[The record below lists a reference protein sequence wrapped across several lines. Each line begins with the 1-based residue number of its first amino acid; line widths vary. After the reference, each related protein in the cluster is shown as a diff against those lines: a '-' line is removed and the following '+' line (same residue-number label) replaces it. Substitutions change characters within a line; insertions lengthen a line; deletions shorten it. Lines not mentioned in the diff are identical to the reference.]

1 MRHSTRPS
9 AAVCAYRPV
18 FAAVALAWLG
28 GMAHAMQTNVFYV
41 DIGNAGYS
49 VPPFNDWSTAA
60 TNIQDAVDAADA
72 AYVAGETI
80 GLVRVAAG
88 HYRLQNTLMITNNP
102 LLLVND
108 AGRDETL
115 IDGRGAIQTISI
127 NADALLAD
135 FTITNGIRSGT
146 LNGGNVQLF
155 KGTVRNCRITGGL
168 ASGFG
173 AGISVQGTNARL
185 EDSLVTGNRGGQGGG
200 IYINAGLATGCII
213 TNNISE
219 SYFQRGGG
227 ILISGGTVE
236 RSLIAYNRG
245 GEGAGVKINNGTVRN
260 CLIIGNRADIS
271 PFNGGGVYQENGTLQ
286 NCTVVGNRANL
297 AGGGAYLSGSNAR
310 IRNCIIADNT
320 ATTSDNLHRVAGWFE
335 YSCAFPA
342 VPDDAKAS
350 HNTGLAPQFVDGKAG
365 DYRLL
370 PGSPAIDSGS
380 ATGAPA
386 ADYAGNPRPLD
397 GDGDA
402 TAAYDMGA
410 YEAPAFTDVPLRC
423 NVVGSPLEGFAP
435 LTVTFTAHVAG
446 PDTNGMQY
454 AWNFGDGQS
463 LPFGPQREVTHVYGF
478 GTFDVALTASNAASQ
493 TASIVRPALVHVA
506 PNTAYVSPAGSHIPP
521 FSDWAT
527 AATNLQDAVDAA
539 LDTPELKTKVVVGDG
554 VYRLTNTLS
563 ITKNITVES
572 VNGAA
577 ATVID
582 AGGAAMGLRAVYI
595 GAADAVFK
603 GFTVSNA
610 FTTLSGAG
618 IYLQGGRVRE
628 CIVANNRT
636 TGHGAGIFMAS
647 GTTVSNGLVRGN
659 RVESSSSGA
668 GVYVAGN
675 SLLVDSEIRSNEV
688 TGNGYGAGVYIAGV
702 ARDCWIHSNTNKYRG
717 GGVATS
723 GGTLEDCLVEW
734 NRGGEGG
741 GLFSDTGKIHRNRF
755 LHNTGSGG
763 AAYLRTGSIFR
774 NNLVVGNHSPNV
786 GGGVRI
792 QHGTGQLVENN
803 TLAGNYAGTYGG
815 GLYQETGA
823 VTNTIVWGNQA
834 KSGGQDFRGSVTNIG
849 YSCASDLPADPLK
862 GIVNRDPLFEK
873 PGSGAGL
880 NHVPGRYALKLGSP
894 AADSGLDLAWMAGA
908 VDLAG
913 DPRVLNGRV
922 NMGAYEKLIPPP
934 ATLLLVR

>member
-1 MRHSTRPS
+1 MRLSTRRL

-72 AYVAGETI
+72 AYVAGATI

-88 HYRLQNTLMITNNP
+88 HYRLPATLSITNNP
-102 LLLVND
+102 VILVND

-115 IDGRGAIQTISI
+115 IDGDGIRRTLTMTADGIIQG
-127 NADALLAD
+127 
-135 FTITNGIRSGT
+135 FTVTNGYRTAST
-146 LNGGNVQLF
+146 DNGSNINF
-155 KGTVRNCRITGGL
+155 SKGTVDDCRIVGGL
-168 ASGFG
+168 AGGFG
-173 AGISVQGTNARL
+173 GGVSVAGTAKLINSVIA
-185 EDSLVTGNRGGQGGG
+185 GNRGGQGAG
-200 IYINAGLATGCII
+200 IVMSAGLVADCII

-227 ILISGGTVE
+227 LRISGGTVE
-236 RSLIAYNRG
+236 RCLIAYNRG
-245 GEGAGVKINNGTVRN
+245 GEGAGVRLYGGTVRN
-260 CLIIGNRADIS
+260 CLIVGNRADIS
-271 PFNGGGVYQENGTLQ
+271 PNTGGGVYQSDGTLQ
-286 NCTVVGNRANL
+286 NCTVVGNHATL
-297 AGGGAYLSGSNAR
+297 EGGGVYLSGSSAR
-310 IRNCIIADNT
+310 IRNSIIADNS
-320 ATTSDNLHRVAGWFE
+320 ATTSDNLHRLAGWLE
-335 YSCAFPA
+335 YSCVFPE

-350 HNTGLAPQFVDGKAG
+350 HNTSLPPQFIDREAG

-370 PGSPAIDSGS
+370 PGSPGIDSGI

-386 ADYAGNPRPLD
+386 DDYDGTSRPVD
-397 GDGDA
+397 GDGDG
-402 TAAYDMGA
+402 TAVYDMGA
-410 YEAPAFTDVPLRC
+410 FEAPAFTDAPLRC
-423 NVVGSPLEGFAP
+423 NVIGSPLKGFAP
-435 LTVTFTAHVAG
+435 LAVAFTAHVAG
-446 PDTNGMQY
+446 PDTNGMHY
-454 AWNFGDGQS
+454 AWDFGDGQS
-463 LPFGPQREVTHVYGF
+463 LPFSPQWEVAHVYGF
-478 GTFDVALTASNAASQ
+478 GAFDVALTVSNAAGQ
-493 TASIVRPALVHVA
+493 VTNIFKTAYVEVTPDTV
-506 PNTAYVSPAGSHIPP
+506 YVSPAGSHLSP
-521 FSDWAT
+521 FGSWAT

-539 LDTPELKTKVVVGDG
+539 LDTPELKSRVVVGDG

-563 ITKNITVES
+563 IVKNITVES

-577 ATVID
+577 ATVLD
-582 AGGAAMGLRAVYI
+582 GGGAAMGLRAVFL
-595 GAADAVFK
+595 GASDAVLK
-603 GFTVSNA
+603 GVTVSNA
-610 FTTLSGAG
+610 FTTLAGAG

-636 TGHGAGIFMAS
+636 TGIGGGIYMAS
-647 GTTVSNGLVRGN
+647 GTTVSNCLVRGN

-734 NRGGEGG
+734 NRGSEGG
-741 GLFSDTGKIHRNRF
+741 GIFSDNGIIRRNRF
-755 LHNTGSGG
+755 LRNTGSGG

-774 NNLVVGNHSPNV
+774 NNLVVGNHSSNV

-792 QHGTGQLVENN
+792 QHGSGQLVENN

-823 VTNTIVWGNQA
+823 VTNAIVWGNRA
-834 KSGGQDFRGSVTNIG
+834 GSGGQDFRGSLTNIG
-849 YSCASDLPADPLK
+849 YSCVSDLPVDPIK
-862 GIVNRDPLFEK
+862 RIINQDPLFEK

-880 NHVPGRYALKLGSP
+880 NHVVGRYALKVGSP
-894 AADSGLDLAWMAGA
+894 AADSGLYIAWMAGA
-908 VDLAG
+908 VDLVG
-913 DPRVLNGRV
+913 DPRELDGQV
-922 NMGAYEKLIPPP
+922 NMGAYERLIPPP